1 MEKAKEKEEKKEKFF
16 DSTMLGLSGIVG
28 VSLLMM
34 IGFMCGPT
42 LYKDYKEYTKHK
54 EEQAEKKAKKEAQ
67 KEHSEFIEKANN
79 AMAQGDFF
87 AAYNI
92 VDQMIA
98 NNHYDGYDLNKKILT
113 NEIAANIE
121 SANAAKII
129 LCIKER
135 ARYNGYSESNRV
147 KEETEMLKHA
157 IQLAEAI
164 DDSETAKKLQK
175 ALASWEKAE

>member
-16 DSTMLGLSGIVG
+16 DEFSVFLGVL
-28 VSLLMM
+28 LLMM
-34 IGFMCGPT
+34 IGIMCGPT

-175 ALASWEKAE
+175 ALASWEKAKY